1 MFWWSAYYMFWYVN
15 GLKLSQEHFELHG
28 SREREG
34 ACFTWRGLIQPFP
47 IFWIFYWKQQNEIS
61 QRNDN
66 RWQKVLLQI
75 LFDCCKDSWCL
86 PYWNG
91 VNPERAPNN
100 SIAPQLAFVRYKLY
114 GFLAVVYQ
122 LLCAIAMYF
131 VMRRC
136 NGESFRAFPP
146 F

>member
-1 MFWWSAYYMFWYVN
+1 MKCILHVLICKWVETFTRTLSITWKPGKRRCMLYLERTYSF
-15 GLKLSQEHFELHG
+15 LKLQYFD
-28 SREREG
+28 
-34 ACFTWRGLIQPFP
+34 F
-47 IFWIFYWKQQNEIS
+47 FYWKQQNEIS
-61 QRNDN
+61 QRDDN
-66 RWQKVLLQI
+66 WCQKVWLQI

-91 VNPERAPNN
+91 VNLERAPNN

-131 VMRRC
+131 VIRRC